1 MLGPAAD
8 LASSVGDGRSSGM
21 GQVTPG
27 SRWPCGREPNYMRA
41 RRHRRSEISFDEQF
55 YPARPRSFR
64 RRQARPQATAAD
76 IQRLGPARAENP
88 KYVDWVRRRSMLRS
102 ARATARHYSGTRAMW
117 RNPFSAP
124 RPRAAVQAASVV
136 HRYPLSL
143 IIRPDESYLR
153 TLSDATL

>member
-1 MLGPAAD
+1 
-8 LASSVGDGRSSGM
+8 
-21 GQVTPG
+21 
-27 SRWPCGREPNYMRA
+27 MRA
-41 RRHRRSEISFDEQF
+41 RRHRPSQISFDEQF

-64 RRQARPQATAAD
+64 RRQARPRATAAD

-124 RPRAAVQAASVV
+124 RPRAAVQAASVWFTA
-136 HRYPLSL
+136 YPLSL
-143 IIRPDESYLR
+143 ITRPGESYLR